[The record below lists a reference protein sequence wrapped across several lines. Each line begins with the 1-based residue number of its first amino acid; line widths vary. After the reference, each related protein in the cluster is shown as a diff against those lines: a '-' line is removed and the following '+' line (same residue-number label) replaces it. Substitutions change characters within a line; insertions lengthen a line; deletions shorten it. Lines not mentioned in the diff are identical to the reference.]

1 MVARRTHV
9 LSTGTQPA
17 MHHNRSLR
25 LGLMLLGALSLG
37 CASGFK
43 LTRYTTGEGLYS
55 AAMAQYKNKKWDNAI
70 LAFEKLTL
78 ELPARDTLLP
88 SAHYYLAKS
97 HAARGD
103 HLLAAQAYNRMS
115 ESFATDSLAD
125 DAMFEAG
132 LEYEKLWRKPV
143 LDAQYGGEALT
154 TFQTMLSLYPDSPV
168 SERAAKEIGRMQEWF
183 ATKDFETAM
192 YYFRRKA
199 YDPALIYFRD
209 VVRLY
214 PETDRARE
222 SYLRM
227 AEAYGAIKWK
237 DDKAEVCKTLR
248 ERYPKDRQVPLIC
261 GAAVVASDSVPRDD
275 P

>member
-1 MVARRTHV
+1 
-9 LSTGTQPA
+9 
-17 MHHNRSLR
+17 MHHNRWLR
-25 LGLMLLGALSLG
+25 LGLILSGALSLG

-43 LTRYTTGEGLYS
+43 LTKYTTSESLYS
-55 AAMAQYKNKKWDNAI
+55 AAMAQYQNKKWDNAI

-88 SAHYYLAKS
+88 SAHFYLAKA
-97 HAARGD
+97 HAQRGD

-132 LEYEKLWRKPV
+132 MEYERLWRKPV

-154 TFQTMLSLYPDSPV
+154 TFQTLLSLYPDSPL
-168 SERAAKEIGRMQEWF
+168 SEKTVKEIARMQEWF

-237 DDKAEVCKTLR
+237 DDKTEVCKTLR

-261 GAAVVASDSVPRDD
+261 GAPVVASDSATRDD

>member
-1 MVARRTHV
+1 
-9 LSTGTQPA
+9 
-17 MHHNRSLR
+17 MHQSRWPVLR
-25 LGLMLLGALSLG
+25 LIVLGAFSIS

-43 LTRYTTGEGLYS
+43 LTRYTTGESLY
-55 AAMAQYKNKKWDNAI
+55 AAAVDQYQKRKWDNAI
-70 LAFEKLTL
+70 QAFEKLTL

-88 SAHYYLAKS
+88 TAHYFLAR
-97 HAARGD
+97 AYAQRGD
-103 HLLAAQAYNRMS
+103 HLLAAQAYNRLA
-115 ESFATDSLAD
+115 ESFATDTLAD

-143 LDAQYGGEALT
+143 LDAQYGGEALSV
-154 TFQTMLSLYPDSPV
+154 FQTLLALYPDSPLTEKTV
-168 SERAAKEIGRMQEWF
+168 KEIAHMQEWF

-227 AEAYGAIKWK
+227 AEAYDAIRWK
-237 DDKAEVCKTLR
+237 EDKAEVCKTLY
-248 ERYPKDRQVPLIC
+248 ERYPQDRQVPIVC
-261 GAAVVASDSVPRDD
+261 GPPGKTDSTSAGQL
-275 P
+275 

>member
-1 MVARRTHV
+1 
-9 LSTGTQPA
+9 
-17 MHHNRSLR
+17 MHQYRWPR
-25 LGLMLLGALSLG
+25 LGLILLGALSLG

-43 LTRYTTGEGLYS
+43 LTRYTSGESLYA
-55 AAMAQYKNKKWDNAI
+55 AAMAQYQNKKWDNAI

-88 SAHYYLAKS
+88 SAHYYLAKA
-97 HAARGD
+97 HARRGD

-115 ESFATDSLAD
+115 ESFATDTLAD

-143 LDAQYGGEALT
+143 LDAQYGGEALSV
-154 TFQTMLSLYPDSPV
+154 FQTLLALYPDSPLTDQAV
-168 SERAAKEIGRMQEWF
+168 KEIARMQEWF

-227 AEAYGAIKWK
+227 AEAYAAIRWK
-237 DDKAEVCKTLR
+237 DDKAEICKILYD
-248 ERYPKDRQVPLIC
+248 RYPKDRDVPVVC
-261 GAAVVASDSVPRDD
+261 GPAAVVTDSVPSASR
-275 P
+275 

>member
-1 MVARRTHV
+1 MLQNCRI
-9 LSTGTQPA
+9 
-17 MHHNRSLR
+17 R
-25 LGLMLLGALSLG
+25 LGLILLGALSLG

-43 LTRYTTGEGLYS
+43 LARYTTSESLYS
-55 AAMAQYKNKKWDNAI
+55 AAMAQFTNKKWDNAI

-78 ELPARDTLLP
+78 DLPARDTLLP
-88 SAHYYLAKS
+88 SAHFYLGKA

-115 ESFATDSLAD
+115 ESFATDTLAD

-132 LEYEKLWRKPV
+132 MEYEKLWRKPV
-143 LDAQYGGEALT
+143 LDAQYGAEALT
-154 TFQTMLSLYPDSPV
+154 VFQTLLSLYPDGPTA
-168 SERAAKEIGRMQEWF
+168 ERAVKEIARMQEWF

-227 AEAYGAIKWK
+227 AEAYGAIRWK

-248 ERYPKDRQVPLIC
+248 ERYPTDRQVPLVC
-261 GAAVVASDSVPRDD
+261 GAAVVTADSVPRDAG
-275 P
+275 